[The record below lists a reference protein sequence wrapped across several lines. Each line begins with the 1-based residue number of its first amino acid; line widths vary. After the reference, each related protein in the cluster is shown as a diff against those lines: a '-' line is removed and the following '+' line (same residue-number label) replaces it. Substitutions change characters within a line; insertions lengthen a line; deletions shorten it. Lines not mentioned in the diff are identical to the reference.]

1 MFVIKHE
8 SDDVFINCSVRN
20 KTDAKESHS
29 IPVGYKPVYKIG
41 MDVSFVTRDTGPT
54 EQPQMM
60 KGSIENVIVADL
72 FYAEKMRRARTKG
85 SLYEGRYNK
94 KVLKGKVL
102 SLDGD
107 KAKVACQIES
117 GFKIYVLA
125 LSDLKLVLKPNSI
138 VFYEVEK
145 IEDHSAKFGEWNSE
159 PKFSKEIE
167 ELEGQIKKL
176 EEERAKKGDVPS
188 AVVDIL
194 IFLSIVIISILVL
207 KG

>member
-1 MFVIKHE
+1 MVGLPKISITKPK
-8 SDDVFINCSVRN
+8 DDF
-20 KTDAKESHS
+20 HS

-54 EQPQMM
+54 EQPQMI
-60 KGSIENVIVADL
+60 SVHIDDVIRADNWYL
-72 FYAEKMRRARTKG
+72 EELRRRYG
-85 SLYEGRYNK
+85 PDQFHDGRFDR

-107 KAKVACQIES
+107 KANVACHLEG

-159 PKFSKEIE
+159 PRFSKEIE

-176 EEERAKKGDVPS
+176 EEERAKKGRQIS
-188 AVVDIL
+188 ALEGLYVLLGFVLFMVL
-194 IFLSIVIISILVL
+194 IG

>member
-1 MFVIKHE
+1 MVGLPKISIPKPK
-8 SDDVFINCSVRN
+8 DDL
-20 KTDAKESHS
+20 HS

-60 KGSIENVIVADL
+60 NGYIGNVIRADNWYL
-72 FYAEKMRRARTKG
+72 DELRR
-85 SLYEGRYNK
+85 RYGPEAFHEVRFDK
-94 KVLKGKVL
+94 KVLKGKIL

-107 KAKVACQIES
+107 KANVACQLEG

-145 IEDHSAKFGEWNSE
+145 IEDHSAKFGEWKSE

-167 ELEGQIKKL
+167 ELEVQIKKL
-176 EEERAKKGDVPS
+176 EEERAKKCRQISGIWEIC
-188 AVVDIL
+188 IL
-194 IFLSIVIISILVL
+194 LGFLTFMVFIS